1 MILFKQVAFV
11 SLTLT
16 PIIEFRQWL
25 HFRLESWE
33 ELDRAGK
40 EKL

>member
-1 MILFKQVAFV
+1 MILFKQVAFM

-16 PIIEFRQWL
+16 PIVEFGRWL
-25 HFRLESWE
+25 HFGLESWE
-33 ELDRAGK
+33 ELDGAGK

>member
-1 MILFKQVAFV
+1 MILFKQVAFM

-16 PIIEFRQWL
+16 LIIEFRQWL
-25 HFRLESWE
+25 RFRLESWE
-33 ELDRAGK
+33 ELGRAGK